1 LLWLV
6 SNVIYSEKVG
16 QGIYDLKVQRSRFGL
31 NITAKIFILAL
42 SLALLLA
49 SFGGYSVYVIN
60 SIGLKIDRLTQI
72 ESILETSVYKMD
84 ASIMESSNAVSSAA
98 YTLNLSESLGL
109 NENEGLSAFDA
120 SFLKANTFY
129 TKGLR
134 ELESAILLLEPLV
147 PSKSNQIKKDN
158 GTAVKQRLENLIF
171 PPIETEVVTIYKRLK
186 SKLIVI
192 KSDYSQIDAGQKE
205 LAKAAIEQHKFSHE
219 ITPDNFEYMSGENVE
234 KRARLIKKIAS
245 SDNQLQKSK
254 KELGQKNENVFRDIV
269 AAKELAFSSMER
281 AKTQSLYVTLI
292 VAAASTFLALI
303 FGFLLTAGIKKKL
316 SQANEAVDS
325 ITRGDLSTEITSTGD
340 DEVSRLLVSTEK
352 MREKILEVITAMGL
366 VIEKVSENSS
376 SLKMTANQV
385 TDGTNQQAS
394 SVQETSASMD
404 EMASTINENA
414 KNALETN
421 DTAKLL
427 ADNAV
432 VCSEAMKKTSEAMK
446 DIFER
451 IAIVGEI
458 TRKIELLALNASVE
472 AARAGEH
479 GKGFAVVASE
489 VSKLAELSKD
499 AASEI
504 QKSSTDGKQLADET
518 NQMLDELLPE
528 IEKTQNLVQNISA
541 SSKEQSVGAE
551 QINGAIKTLD
561 NVIQQNAVASADLS
575 STANELS
582 EIVPN
587 LQTLVNQFR
596 LAEYSG
602 SDAEHY
608 LQVGPSESE
617 ITENSGTKSKV
628 AGEGPKTEE
637 TTNDFGRY

>member
-1 LLWLV
+1 MQ
-6 SNVIYSEKVG
+6 E
-16 QGIYDLKVQRSRFGL
+16 IYDMKVQRSRFGL
-31 NITAKIFILAL
+31 NITAKILILAL

-60 SIGLKIDRLTQI
+60 SIGLKIDRITKI
-72 ESILETSVYKMD
+72 ESILEASLFKMD
-84 ASIMESSNAVSSAA
+84 AAIIQSSNIVTSAALTLYLAESS
-98 YTLNLSESLGL
+98 GL
-109 NENEGLSAFDA
+109 NEKQSLDNFNEFFKKSSSLYKTGL
-120 SFLKANTFY
+120 T
-129 TKGLR
+129 
-134 ELESAILLLEPLV
+134 ELETAIALVKPLV
-147 PSKSNQIKKDN
+147 PSGLRKNKEPKKV
-158 GTAVKQRLENLIF
+158 TLEQRVRNIIF
-171 PPIETEVVTIYKRLK
+171 PPIEGEVLTIYKRLK
-186 SKLIVI
+186 SSLIMI
-192 KSDYSQIDAGQKE
+192 KSDYDAIEIGQQA
-205 LAKAAIEQHKFSHE
+205 LAKAAMARHKFAYEVPE
-219 ITPDNFEYMSGENVE
+219 ISLEYNSTNNVK
-234 KRARLIKKIAS
+234 KRLDLIKKIARG
-245 SDNQLQKSK
+245 NLKLQTSQ

-303 FGFLLTAGIKKKL
+303 FGLILTAGIKKKL
-316 SQANEAVDS
+316 RRANEAVDS
-325 ITRGDLSTEITSTGD
+325 ITRGDLSVEIVSTGH
-340 DEVSRLLVSTEK
+340 DEIGRLLISTEK
-352 MREKILEVITAMGL
+352 MREKIVEVITAMGQ
-366 VIEKVSENSS
+366 VIEKISDNSN
-376 SLKMTANQV
+376 SLKTTADQV

-414 KNALETN
+414 KNAQETN

-587 LQTLVNQFR
+587 LQTLVHQFR

-617 ITENSGTKSKV
+617 LTENSGTKSEV